1 MQSKVK
7 NKDNRNWKVK
17 IIVLLRMYQLT
28 NKYYDIEF
36 NNVKYNITDNL

>member
-17 IIVLLRMYQLT
+17 IIVLLRMYA
-28 NKYYDIEF
+28 KYYDIEF